1 MAPRP
6 TIQRLSPDL
15 ITLHT
20 LDGNNCERRGRR
32 ACYRTPEFRC
42 EIGLTETEPGLYR
55 SFSAD
60 LCRAH
65 AREFAQA
72 HGLKLPTSIPPRR
85 RPAGESRISA

>member
-1 MAPRP
+1 MAPKP
-6 TIQRLSPDL
+6 TIQRLSHDL
-15 ITLHT
+15 VSLYA
-20 LDGNNCERRGRR
+20 LEGNNCERRGHR

-60 LCRAH
+60 LCRTH
-65 AREFAQA
+65 AKEFANT

-85 RPAGESRISA
+85 RPERDSRLSA